1 MKLTSAKPI
10 SLKNHPEVNEA
21 TIQEFIFNNPSVLG
35 LGDISPIRREK
46 IQPSG
51 GRLDMLLG
59 DDDTRSPPKI
69 FPKSNLT
76 TALRK

>member
-59 DDDTRSPPKI
+59 DDDTRYEV
-69 FPKSNLT
+69 
-76 TALRK
+76 